1 MRLKKILTITA
12 ITLVV
17 IIGVLA
23 AIPFLFKDKII
34 AAVKTAANQSLTAT
48 LDFRDVNISVFRHF
62 PQLSVGLEGL
72 EITNGPGPFEGVKLV
87 KCERL
92 DVTVDLFTAISG
104 DNISIK
110 GLYFDKPEIK
120 VYALSNGDTNYDIT
134 KPVPEAAPAAESSG
148 AIKLEYYEITDG
160 KILYDD
166 RSLEMI
172 AELEGVQHSGSG
184 NFAGD
189 LYDFV
194 METDADKLSVCK
206 VDVGLAE
213 PPIPSKAC

>member
-12 ITLVV
+12 VTLVV

-34 AAVKTAANQSLTAT
+34 AAVKTAANESLTAT

-62 PQLSVGLEGL
+62 PKLSVGREGL

-87 KCERL
+87 KCDRL
-92 DVTVDLFTAISG
+92 DVTIDLFSAISG

-120 VYALSNGDTNYDIT
+120 VYALSNGDANYD
-134 KPVPEAAPAAESSG
+134 
-148 AIKLEYYEITDG
+148 
-160 KILYDD
+160 
-166 RSLEMI
+166 
-172 AELEGVQHSGSG
+172 
-184 NFAGD
+184 
-189 LYDFV
+189 
-194 METDADKLSVCK
+194 
-206 VDVGLAE
+206 
-213 PPIPSKAC
+213 